1 MTKEELEQLRSLKI
15 EIKELEA
22 ELRDIPKTTDS
33 VRGSTVNHP
42 YIEHTIVIE
51 GPDKK
56 LDRELYDKLSMKIL
70 KRKYEL
76 NRMEDW
82 LDSINDSQMRTILK
96 LYYKDGLTWKE
107 VAFKIGHYD
116 EQYPRKKCDQ
126 FLKKYEKYEDNVLK

>member
-107 VAFKIGHYD
+107 VAFRINEND
-116 EQYPRKKCDQ
+116 ESYPRRKVRD
-126 FLKKYEKYEDNVLK
+126 FLKIVRHNL